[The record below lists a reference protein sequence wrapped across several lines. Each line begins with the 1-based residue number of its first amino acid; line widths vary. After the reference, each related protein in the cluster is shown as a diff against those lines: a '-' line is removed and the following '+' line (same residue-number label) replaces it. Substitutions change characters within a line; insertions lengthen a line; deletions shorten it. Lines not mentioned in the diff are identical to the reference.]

1 MSGKIQDQAMAKA
14 QLSALVYSAFDL
26 FVCHAELAQTAHYL
40 ESNARQN
47 LYQCGSS
54 ILAVACQL
62 RDQMIFESLTN
73 PAPTPTPEPVIDSR
87 PPEPVTD
94 SRPSVIAY
102 AAKPETSLPP
112 ALQSQSEKPF
122 PFLCELL
129 DQLCSAFDRVRSNRT
144 EPAKFEDDEVEGDSK
159 KSEVLVRVFK
169 PKRKQIC
176 ELADDVS
183 DADRELEEISD
194 EDCYMMG

>member
-14 QLSALVYSAFDL
+14 QLSALVYAAFDL
-26 FVCHAELAQTAHYL
+26 FVCHAELAQTAHYPK
-40 ESNARQN
+40 SNARQN

-62 RDQMIFESLTN
+62 RDQMIFDDPSLT
-73 PAPTPTPEPVIDSR
+73 D
-87 PPEPVTD
+87 
-94 SRPSVIAY
+94 RPSVIVY

-129 DQLCSAFDRVRSNRT
+129 DQLCSAFDRVLINRT

-159 KSEVLVRVFK
+159 KSEVLARVFK

-176 ELADDVS
+176 EFAADVS
-183 DADRELEEISD
+183 DAE
-194 EDCYMMG
+194 CYMMG

>member
-1 MSGKIQDQAMAKA
+1 MAKA

-26 FVCHAELAQTAHYL
+26 FVCHAELAQTDHYIK
-40 ESNARQN
+40 SNARQN
-47 LYQCGSS
+47 LYQCGAS

-62 RDQMIFESLTN
+62 RDQMILDDPSLTN
-73 PAPTPTPEPVIDSR
+73 PAP
-87 PPEPVTD
+87 VTG

-112 ALQSQSEKPF
+112 ALQSQPEKPF

-129 DQLCSAFDRVRSNRT
+129 DQLCSAFDRVLINRT

-169 PKRKQIC
+169 PRRTQIC
-176 ELADDVS
+176 ELAADVS
-183 DADRELEEISD
+183 DAAAETDRELEEISD